1 MGKNPYRGKPIPK
14 GRIEWAIKN
23 ARSASEASRLLNVS
37 RHTFRKYAEQYELY
51 TDIRNKAGKGISKP
65 KQRSGKYS
73 LDSICNGEHPN
84 YNVWK
89 LGKRLLKAG
98 YFKEE
103 CIQCNFDERRITD
116 FRVPLIIDFID
127 GDKTN
132 HKRENIRFLCYNC
145 YFLMVGNLAGR
156 PVRKMDKELKDL
168 KKYIRLEDVKENI
181 NIKGQ

>member
-1 MGKNPYRGKPIPK
+1 MGNPYRHRPIPK
-14 GRIEWAIKN
+14 GRILWAIKG
-23 ARSASEASRLLNVS
+23 ARSGAEAARLVGVC
-37 RHTFRKYAEQYELY
+37 RQTFVKYAVLYGVYEQ
-51 TDIRNKAGKGISKP
+51 IKNQSGRGIPKT

-73 LDSICNGEHPN
+73 LDSILEGNYPT

-103 CIQCNFDERRITD
+103 CDQCGFNERRVTD
-116 FRVPLIIDFID
+116 FRVPLVIDFLD
-127 GDKTN
+127 ENTTN
-132 HKRENIRFLCYNC
+132 HKRENIHFLCYNC

-156 PVRKMDKELKDL
+156 PRTKQMDRELKKL

-181 NIKGQ
+181 NVR